1 MALLAAARADPLAA
15 ALTCLPRVQERRL
28 GHDEVSDLALNT
40 HKTKLLRRNNI
51 CEYVLL
57 SIIII
62 PNKNMQHGSIYSL

>member
-28 GHDEVSDLALNT
+28 GHDEVCDLALT
-40 HKTKLLRRNNI
+40 HKTKLLRRKNI
-51 CEYVLL
+51 CEYVLI